1 MARKKPTPTPEDRA
15 AVERQLADPNYATE
29 ILMNRLVLSEAMKRE
44 ERERRGRRR
53 RLLRRLIPFV
63 RA

>member
-1 MARKKPTPTPEDRA
+1 MTKRPIPTPEDWKRA
-15 AVERQLADPNYATE
+15 EEKLRDSDGTTRRLMEHLA
-29 ILMNRLVLSEAMKRE
+29 RSEAYERE
-44 ERERRGRRR
+44 ERERRERRR